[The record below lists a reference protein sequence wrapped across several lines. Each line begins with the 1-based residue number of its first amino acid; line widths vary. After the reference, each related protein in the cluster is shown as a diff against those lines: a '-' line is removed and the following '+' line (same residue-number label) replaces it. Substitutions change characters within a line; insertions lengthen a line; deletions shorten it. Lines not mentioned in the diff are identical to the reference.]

1 MVGVQ
6 PTAAVN
12 SASEADLHRVD
23 FGTVH
28 LEFQERGSG
37 EPVLLI
43 HAALLADWFR
53 PLLAQTG
60 LSEGYRLV
68 SYHRVGFAGS
78 SRSAGQLSI
87 ADQAAH
93 TRMLLQHLGIPR
105 AHVVGH
111 SSGGC
116 IALQLALDA
125 PDFVQSLALLEPV
138 VASGPVADEFMRTA
152 VGPAFGRYAAGDH
165 AGAADL
171 FLQAVGGPEYR
182 TIVERRLGASALE
195 QVQADVDAFFQV
207 EGRSV
212 VAWQFGAT
220 DAARVQQRVLL
231 VVGGNSHPSYHEGHQ
246 RLLEWLPRVEGLV
259 VPGANHLLP
268 LQQPQRVAE
277 SLAGFFARHPIASH
291 S

>member
-1 MVGVQ
+1 MVSAE
-6 PTAAVN
+6 PTA
-12 SASEADLHRVD
+12 SADTAFEADLHRVD
-23 FGTVH
+23 LGAVQVDF
-28 LEFQERGSG
+28 EERGSG
-37 EPVLLI
+37 EPVLLL

-53 PLLAQTG
+53 PLLAQTN
-60 LSEGYRLV
+60 LSEDYRVL

-78 SRSAGQLSI
+78 SRATSSLSI
-87 ADQAAH
+87 RDQAAH
-93 TRMLLQHLGIPR
+93 ARRLLQQLGVPR

-125 PDFVQSLALLEPV
+125 PDLVQSLALLEPV
-138 VASGPVADEFMRTA
+138 VASGPVADEFSRTA
-152 VGPAFGRYAAGDH
+152 VGPAFARYAAGDH

-182 TIVERRLGASALE
+182 NIVERTLGASALE
-195 QVQADVDAFFQV
+195 QVQTDVDTFFQV
-207 EGRSV
+207 EGPSV
-212 VAWQFGAT
+212 VTWQFGAAE
-220 DAARVQQRVLL
+220 AARVPQPVLL
-231 VVGGNSHPSYHEGHQ
+231 LVGRDSWPVYHEGHQ

-268 LQQPQRVAE
+268 LQQPQRLAE
-277 SLAGFFARHPIASH
+277 SLADFFARHPLALH

>member
-1 MVGVQ
+1 MVYVE
-6 PTAAVN
+6 PTAAVHA
-12 SASEADLHRVD
+12 ASEADLRRVD
-23 FGTVH
+23 LGVVQ
-28 LEFQERGSG
+28 LEFEEQGSG

-53 PLLAQTG
+53 PLLARTG
-60 LSEGYRLV
+60 LSERYRLV

-78 SRSAGQLSI
+78 SRAAGQLSI

-93 TRMLLQHLGIPR
+93 ARMLLQHLGIPR

-125 PDFVQSLALLEPV
+125 PDLVQSLALLEPV
-138 VASGPVADEFMRTA
+138 VASGPVADHFSRTA
-152 VGPAFGRYAAGDH
+152 VGPAFGRYAAGDP

-182 TIVERRLGASALE
+182 TIVERSLGASALE
-195 QVQADVDAFFQV
+195 QIQRDVDTFFQV
-207 EGRSV
+207 EGPSV
-212 VAWQFGAT
+212 VAWQFGAA

-231 VVGGNSHPSYHEGHQ
+231 LVGGDSHPAYHEGHQ
-246 RLLEWLPRVEGLV
+246 RLLEWLARVESLV
-259 VPGANHLLP
+259 TPGANHLLP
-268 LQQPQRVAE
+268 LQQPKHLAE